1 MSAQTKFHSC
11 FDQKIGRTHEETPKS
26 IPGPQEAIEKTYLK
40 LIDFGLSKRFSPGD
54 FAKTKVREG
63 GRGRRTVQLVLW
75 TEKPNC
81 RLWNEGRQA
90 GRQAGRKQGRK
101 EGRKEGAFGVAVSP
115 SPQAGTPYYVAPE
128 AGGLRRI
135 VPFAGVGRRRKG
147 CCARSPR
154 SVGFGGV

>member
-1 MSAQTKFHSC
+1 M
-11 FDQKIGRTHEETPKS
+11 
-26 IPGPQEAIEKTYLK
+26 K

-90 GRQAGRKQGRK
+90 GRQAGRQEARK
-101 EGRKEGAFGVAVSP
+101 EGRKEGRCFRGRCLAIS
-115 SPQAGTPYYVAPE
+115 AGRNSL
-128 AGGLRRI
+128 LRG
-135 VPFAGVGRRRKG
+135 P
-147 CCARSPR
+147 
-154 SVGFGGV
+154 

>member
-90 GRQAGRKQGRK
+90 GRQAGRQEARK
-101 EGRKEGAFGVAVSP
+101 EGRKEGRCFRGRCLAIS
-115 SPQAGTPYYVAPE
+115 AGRNSL
-128 AGGLRRI
+128 LRG
-135 VPFAGVGRRRKG
+135 P
-147 CCARSPR
+147 
-154 SVGFGGV
+154 